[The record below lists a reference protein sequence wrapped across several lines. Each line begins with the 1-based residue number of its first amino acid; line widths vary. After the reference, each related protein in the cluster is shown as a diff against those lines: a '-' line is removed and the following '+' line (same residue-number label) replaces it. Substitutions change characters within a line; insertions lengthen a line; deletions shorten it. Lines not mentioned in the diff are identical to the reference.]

1 MRSCSDEP
9 RGGWG
14 DAAVTTT
21 VTGPTTGPAAA
32 PAPADEARP
41 QQLRRAM
48 RRKQATVRRIVI
60 TVIML
65 FFAIPLLSMLY
76 FSVRFPLSGK
86 WTGQAW
92 SNVIHIGALAASDPA
107 DYGQLWSG
115 LKNSAVLV
123 VLTVVIMVVLLVPT
137 MTWVRLKVRWLSRT
151 LEFICLLPLTIPAIV
166 LVVGLGPVYR
176 IVSNVLSTN
185 TIWLCFV
192 YVVLVLPFAYRA
204 LDAGL
209 AAIDLTTLAEA
220 ARSLGSGWFRVMW
233 QIVMP
238 NIRSAI
244 VSACFISVALVLGE
258 FTIAQLLART
268 NLQTGIF
275 LVSQS
280 DGQLAV
286 TMAFAALLLAFVLLL
301 VLSLFSGD
309 GRRTKGVVS

>member
-1 MRSCSDEP
+1 
-9 RGGWG
+9 
-14 DAAVTTT
+14 
-21 VTGPTTGPAAA
+21 
-32 PAPADEARP
+32 
-41 QQLRRAM
+41 M
-48 RRKQATVRRIVI
+48 RRKQTTIRWIVI
-60 TVIML
+60 AVIMA
-65 FFAIPLLSMLY
+65 FFLIPLLSMLY
-76 FSVRFPLSGK
+76 FSLRFPLSGK

-92 SNVIHIGALAASDPA
+92 SNVIHIGSIAAADPA
-107 DYGQLWSG
+107 DYGQLWTG

-137 MTWVRLKVRWLSRT
+137 MTWVRLRVKWLSRT
-151 LEFICLLPLTIPAIV
+151 VEFICLLPLTIPAIV

-209 AAIDLTTLAEA
+209 AAIDLTTLSEA
-220 ARSLGSGWFRVMW
+220 ARSLGAHWFRVMW
-233 QIVMP
+233 QIVLP
-238 NIRSAI
+238 NIRSAV

-258 FTIAQLLART
+258 FTIAQLLARD

-286 TMAFAALLLAFVLLL
+286 TMSLAALILAFVLLM

-309 GRRTKGVVS
+309 GRRTKGASA

>member
-1 MRSCSDEP
+1 MTQSTDERVPAGRSSE
-9 RGGWG
+9 
-14 DAAVTTT
+14 
-21 VTGPTTGPAAA
+21 A
-32 PAPADEARP
+32 PARP
-41 QQLRRAM
+41 QQLRKSM
-48 RRKQATVRRIVI
+48 RRKQSATRRVVI
-60 TVIML
+60 AVVMA
-65 FFAIPLLSMLY
+65 FFLIPLLSMLY

-86 WTGQAW
+86 WTGHSW
-92 SNVIHIGALAASDPA
+92 SNLIHIQELAADNPSS
-107 DYGQLWSG
+107 YGQLWDG

-151 LEFICLLPLTIPAIV
+151 LEFVCLLPLTIPAIV

-176 IVSNVLSTN
+176 IVSGLLSTN
-185 TIWLCFV
+185 SIWLCFV

-209 AAIDLTTLAEA
+209 GAIDLQVLSEA
-220 ARSLGSGWFRVMW
+220 ARSLGAGWIRILW
-233 QIVMP
+233 QVVLP
-238 NIRSAI
+238 NIRSAV

-280 DGQLAV
+280 DAQLAV
-286 TMAFAALLLAFVLLL
+286 TLSLAALLFAFILLM
-301 VLSLFSGD
+301 VLSLLSGD
-309 GRRTKGVVS
+309 RRSREAS

>member
-1 MRSCSDEP
+1 MTLSTHDRTP
-9 RGGWG
+9 IGGSG
-14 DAAVTTT
+14 T
-21 VTGPTTGPAAA
+21 A
-32 PAPADEARP
+32 PARP
-41 QQLRRAM
+41 QQLRRSV
-48 RRKQATVRRIVI
+48 RRKQSVTRRVVI
-60 TVIML
+60 AVIMA
-65 FFAIPLLSMLY
+65 FFLIPLASMLY

-86 WTGQAW
+86 WTGHSW
-92 SNVIHIGALAASDPA
+92 SNLIHIQALAAEDSA
-107 DYGQLWSG
+107 SYGQLWDG

-176 IVSNVLSTN
+176 VVSGTLSTN
-185 TIWLCFV
+185 SIWLCFV
-192 YVVLVLPFAYRA
+192 YAILVLPFAYRA

-209 AAIDLTTLAEA
+209 GAIDLPVLSEA
-220 ARSLGSGWFRVMW
+220 ARSLGAGWTRILW
-233 QIVMP
+233 QVVLP
-238 NIRSAI
+238 NIRSAV

-268 NLQTGIF
+268 NLQTGIY

-280 DGQLAV
+280 DAQLAV
-286 TMAFAALLLAFVLLL
+286 TMSLAALLLAFVLLM

-309 GRRTKGVVS
+309 RTSREGS

>member
-1 MRSCSDEP
+1 MTTSTAERVP
-9 RGGWG
+9 AGGPG
-14 DAAVTTT
+14 AL
-21 VTGPTTGPAAA
+21 P
-32 PAPADEARP
+32 RP
-41 QQLRRAM
+41 QQLRRTM
-48 RRKQATVRRIVI
+48 RRRQSVTRRVVI
-60 TVIML
+60 TVIMA
-65 FFAIPLLSMLY
+65 FFLIPLLSMLY

-86 WTGQAW
+86 WTGHAW
-92 SNVIHIGALAASDPA
+92 NNLIHVQRLAADDPA
-107 DYGQLWSG
+107 DYGQLWEG

-151 LEFICLLPLTIPAIV
+151 VEFICLLPLTIPAIV

-176 IVSNVLSTN
+176 IVSGVLSTN

-209 AAIDLTTLAEA
+209 GAIDLTTLSEA
-220 ARSLGSGWFRVMW
+220 ARSLGAGWVRILW
-233 QIVMP
+233 QVVLP
-238 NIRSAI
+238 NIRSAV

-258 FTIAQLLART
+258 FTIAQLLARN

-280 DGQLAV
+280 DAQLAV
-286 TMAFAALLLAFVLLL
+286 TLSLAALVLAFVLLL
-301 VLSLFSGD
+301 VLSLLSGD
-309 GRRTKGVVS
+309 RKSGEGS

>member
-1 MRSCSDEP
+1 MAGPE
-9 RGGWG
+9 
-14 DAAVTTT
+14 TTA
-21 VTGPTTGPAAA
+21 G
-32 PAPADEARP
+32 RP
-41 QQLRRAM
+41 QQLRRSV
-48 RRKQATVRRIVI
+48 RRKQSITRRVVI
-60 TVIML
+60 AVIMA
-65 FFAIPLLSMLY
+65 FFLIPLASMLY

-86 WTGQAW
+86 WTGHSW
-92 SNVIHIGALAASDPA
+92 SNLIHIPALAAEDPSS
-107 DYGQLWSG
+107 YGQLWDG

-176 IVSNVLSTN
+176 VVSNALSTN
-185 TIWLCFV
+185 SIWLCFV
-192 YVVLVLPFAYRA
+192 YAILVLPFAYRA

-209 AAIDLTTLAEA
+209 GAIDLPVLSEA
-220 ARSLGSGWFRVMW
+220 ARSLGAGWIRILW
-233 QIVMP
+233 QVVLP
-238 NIRSAI
+238 NIRSAV

-280 DGQLAV
+280 DAQLAV
-286 TMAFAALLLAFVLLL
+286 TMSVAALLLAFILLQRL
-301 VLSLFSGD
+301 VFARGKMGELSRGAP
-309 GRRTKGVVS
+309 K

>member
-1 MRSCSDEP
+1 
-9 RGGWG
+9 
-14 DAAVTTT
+14 
-21 VTGPTTGPAAA
+21 
-32 PAPADEARP
+32 
-41 QQLRRAM
+41 M
-48 RRKQATVRRIVI
+48 RRRQSVTRRVVI
-60 TVIML
+60 TVIMA
-65 FFAIPLLSMLY
+65 FFLIPLLSMLY

-86 WTGQAW
+86 WTGHAW
-92 SNVIHIGALAASDPA
+92 NNLIHVQRLAADDPA
-107 DYGQLWSG
+107 DYGQLWEG

-151 LEFICLLPLTIPAIV
+151 VEFICLLPLTIPAIV

-176 IVSNVLSTN
+176 IVSGVLSTN

-209 AAIDLTTLAEA
+209 GAIDLTTLSEA
-220 ARSLGSGWFRVMW
+220 ARSLGAGWVRILW
-233 QIVMP
+233 QVVLP
-238 NIRSAI
+238 NIRSAV

-258 FTIAQLLART
+258 FTIAQLLARN

-280 DGQLAV
+280 DAQLAV
-286 TMAFAALLLAFVLLL
+286 TLSLAALVLAFVLLL
-301 VLSLFSGD
+301 VLSLLSGD
-309 GRRTKGVVS
+309 RKSGEGS

>member
-1 MRSCSDEP
+1 MTTSV
-9 RGGWG
+9 
-14 DAAVTTT
+14 AVQPSRDT
-21 VTGPTTGPAAA
+21 
-32 PAPADEARP
+32 ARP
-41 QQLRRAM
+41 QQLRRTM
-48 RRKQATVRRIVI
+48 RRKQTTIRWIVI
-60 TVIML
+60 AVIMA
-65 FFAIPLLSMLY
+65 FFLIPLLSMLY
-76 FSVRFPLSGK
+76 FSLRFPLSGK

-92 SNVIHIGALAASDPA
+92 SNVIHIGSIAAADPA
-107 DYGQLWSG
+107 DYGQLWTG

-137 MTWVRLKVRWLSRT
+137 MTWVRLRVKWLSRT
-151 LEFICLLPLTIPAIV
+151 VEFICLLPLTIPAIV

-209 AAIDLTTLAEA
+209 AAIDLTTLSEA
-220 ARSLGSGWFRVMW
+220 ARSLGARWFRIMW
-233 QIVMP
+233 QIVLP
-238 NIRSAI
+238 NIRSAV

-258 FTIAQLLART
+258 FTIAQLLARD

-286 TMAFAALLLAFVLLL
+286 TMSLAALILAFVLLM

-309 GRRTKGVVS
+309 GRRTKGASA

>member
-1 MRSCSDEP
+1 M
-9 RGGWG
+9 
-14 DAAVTTT
+14 AANMTPDMATNVTESS
-21 VTGPTTGPAAA
+21 AISA
-32 PAPADEARP
+32 PAPVARP
-41 QQLRRAM
+41 QQLRRAA

-60 TVIML
+60 AVIML

-86 WTGQAW
+86 WTAHAW
-92 SNVIHIGALAASDPA
+92 SNVIHIGTLAASDPA

-233 QIVMP
+233 QVVMP

-258 FTIAQLLART
+258 FTIAQLLARN

-286 TMAFAALLLAFVLLL
+286 TMSLAALLLAFLLL
-301 VLSLFSGD
+301 LILSLFSGE
-309 GRRTKGVVS
+309 GRRTKGVVL